1 MTYFYF
7 CCFLNYGIINIY
19 NFRKWGGVSLGTYIK
34 DVSNSLNNYNQARLK
49 RKELFGPTLF
59 DTALEVGE
67 ITYNRVRERV
77 IDLTESFKEKHGQK
91 FEESLDS
98 IRKTLAKN
106 YNKHFRGKLT
116 KFSDLFRTEAADAI
130 INEDEQLKQFKE
142 RLTKDSKKPI
152 KVANKPKKEVEFLDE
167 QEQFSAKQFAKM
179 YHRSDNKASIKEDIV
194 NGKDYNEVVQNVIH
208 TNNLH
213 YGPFKSSIAVF
224 FDTLK
229 SAKPLNYEQ
238 MDAVTSDVE
247 ELDNID
253 IQIEE
258 LQSKIDELQNRKTTI
273 EDKYE
278 LVTPKERVRSS
289 YMNLLENS
297 AKFIDVQTKFA
308 DELDID
314 KEVLQLNARVTR
326 EEMERIEAEK
336 EADFDE
342 YLVKE
347 DSVDNISE
355 DNIDKEVHKEL
366 VQIHEINFATTLD
379 ELNVLEREEYEN
391 FVNAINDLDEDIKPV
406 RKNMYTRKN

>member
-1 MTYFYF
+1 M
-7 CCFLNYGIINIY
+7 
-19 NFRKWGGVSLGTYIK
+19 GTYIK

-49 RKELFGPTLF
+49 RRELFGPTLF

-67 ITYNRVRERV
+67 ITYNSVRERV

-98 IRKTLAKN
+98 IRKVLAKN

-116 KFSDLFRTEAADAI
+116 KFSDLFRTEDNNLN
-130 INEDEQLKQFKE
+130 NEDEQLKQFKE
-142 RLTKDSKKPI
+142 KLTKDSKKPI
-152 KVANKPKKEVEFLDE
+152 KAVDKPKKEVAFLDAE
-167 QEQFSAKQFAKM
+167 DEFTAKQFAKM
-179 YHRSDNKASIKEDIV
+179 YHRSNDKASIKEDLV

-229 SAKPLNYEQ
+229 SAKPLSYDQ
-238 MDAVTSDVE
+238 MDVVIDDME

-278 LVTPKERVRSS
+278 LVTPKERVRSA
-289 YMNLLENS
+289 YMNVLEIS
-297 AKFIDVQTKFA
+297 DKFIDVQTKFA

-326 EEMERIEAEK
+326 EEIERIEAEK

-347 DSVDNISE
+347 DIADTQE
-355 DNIDKEVHKEL
+355 HNIDEEVKKEL
-366 VQIHEINFATTLD
+366 VQIKETSFTTTLD
-379 ELNVLEREEYEN
+379 ELNELEESEEDEN
-391 FVNAINDLDEDIKPV
+391 FVNAINDLDEDIKPT
-406 RKNMYTRKN
+406 RKNMYTRNN

>member
-1 MTYFYF
+1 M
-7 CCFLNYGIINIY
+7 
-19 NFRKWGGVSLGTYIK
+19 GTYIK

-49 RKELFGPTLF
+49 RRELFGPTLF
-59 DTALEVGE
+59 DTALEVGD
-67 ITYNRVRERV
+67 ITYNRVKERV
-77 IDLTESFKEKHGQK
+77 IDLTESFKASKHGQK

-98 IRKTLAKN
+98 IRKILAEN

-116 KFSDLFRTEAADAI
+116 KFSDLFKTEEGLNDI
-130 INEDEQLKQFKE
+130 IDEDEQLKQFKE
-142 RLTKDSKKPI
+142 KLTKDSKKPI
-152 KVANKPKKEVEFLDE
+152 KAVDKLKKEVEFLDE
-167 QEQFSAKQFAKM
+167 DEQFSAKQFAKM
-179 YHRSDNKASIKEDIV
+179 YHRSNDKASIKEDLV
-194 NGKDYNEVVQNVIH
+194 NGKDYDEVVKNVIH

-229 SAKPLNYEQ
+229 SAKPLNYDQ
-238 MDAVTSDVE
+238 MDTVVNDME

-278 LVTPKERVRSS
+278 LVTPKERVRSA
-289 YMNLLENS
+289 YMNVLEIS
-297 AKFIDVQTKFA
+297 DKFIDIQTKFA

-326 EEMERIEAEK
+326 EEIERIEAEK

-347 DSVDNISE
+347 ETVVDIQEDS
-355 DNIDKEVHKEL
+355 IDEEVHKEL
-366 VQIHEINFATTLD
+366 VQIKETNFATTFD
-379 ELNVLEREEYEN
+379 ELNELEAKEDEN
-391 FVNAINDLDEDIKPV
+391 FVNAINDLDEDIKPT

>member
-1 MTYFYF
+1 M
-7 CCFLNYGIINIY
+7 
-19 NFRKWGGVSLGTYIK
+19 GTYIK

-49 RKELFGPTLF
+49 RRELFGPTLF
-59 DTALEVGE
+59 DTAIEVGG

-77 IDLTESFKEKHGQK
+77 IDLTESFRAGKHGQK

-98 IRKTLAKN
+98 IRKVLAKN

-116 KFSDLFRTEAADAI
+116 KFSDLFRTEGVDEFT
-130 INEDEQLKQFKE
+130 NEDEQLKQFKE
-142 RLTKDSKKPI
+142 KLIKDSKKPI
-152 KVANKPKKEVEFLDE
+152 KTVDKPKKEVEFLDE
-167 QEQFSAKQFAKM
+167 QDQFSAKQFAKM
-179 YHRSDNKASIKEDIV
+179 YHRSNDKASIKEDLV
-194 NGKDYNEVVQNVIH
+194 NGKDYNEVVQNIIH

-229 SAKPLNYEQ
+229 SAKPLNYDQ
-238 MDAVTSDVE
+238 MDTVIDDME

-278 LVTPKERVRSS
+278 LVTPKERVRSA
-289 YMNLLENS
+289 YMNVLEIS
-297 AKFIDVQTKFA
+297 DKFIDIQTKFA

-326 EEMERIEAEK
+326 EEIERIEAEK

-347 DSVDNISE
+347 ETVVDIQE
-355 DNIDKEVHKEL
+355 DNIDEEVHKEL
-366 VQIHEINFATTLD
+366 VQIKETNFATRLD
-379 ELNVLEREEYEN
+379 ELNELEAVAEEDEN
-391 FVNAINDLDEDIKPV
+391 FVNAINDLDEDIKPT
-406 RKNMYTRKN
+406 RKNMYTRNN

>member
-1 MTYFYF
+1 M
-7 CCFLNYGIINIY
+7 
-19 NFRKWGGVSLGTYIK
+19 GTYIK

-49 RKELFGPTLF
+49 RRELFGPTLF
-59 DTALEVGE
+59 DTALEVGQ

-77 IDLTESFKEKHGQK
+77 IDLTESFREKHGQK

-116 KFSDLFRTEAADAI
+116 KFSDLFRTEDESI

-142 RLTKDSKKPI
+142 KLTKDSKKPV
-152 KVANKPKKEVEFLDE
+152 KVANKHKKGVVFLDAE
-167 QEQFSAKQFAKM
+167 DEFSAKQFAKM
-179 YHRSDNKASIKEDIV
+179 YHRSDDKASIKKDLV

-229 SAKPLNYEQ
+229 SAKPLNYDQ

-278 LVTPKERVRSS
+278 LVTPKERVRSA
-289 YMNLLENS
+289 YMNVLENS

-326 EEMERIEAEK
+326 EEIERIEAEK

-347 DSVDNISE
+347 DSVDNTNE
-355 DNIDKEVHKEL
+355 DSIDEEVHKEL
-366 VQIHEINFATTLD
+366 VQIKETSFATTLD
-379 ELNVLEREEYEN
+379 ELNELEEAEEDEN
-391 FVNAINDLDEDIKPV
+391 FVNAINDLDEDIKPT

>member
-1 MTYFYF
+1 M
-7 CCFLNYGIINIY
+7 
-19 NFRKWGGVSLGTYIK
+19 GTYIK

-49 RKELFGPTLF
+49 RRELFGPTLF
-59 DTALEVGE
+59 DTALEVGA

-77 IDLTESFKEKHGQK
+77 IDLTESFRDKHGQK

-98 IRKTLAKN
+98 IRKVLARN

-116 KFSDLFRTEAADAI
+116 KFSDLFRTDEDVNDI

-142 RLTKDSKKPI
+142 KLTKDSKKPT
-152 KVANKPKKEVEFLDE
+152 KVANKPKKEVDFLDTE
-167 QEQFSAKQFAKM
+167 NEFSAKQFAKM
-179 YHRSDNKASIKEDIV
+179 YYCSNDKASIKEDLV

-229 SAKPLNYEQ
+229 SAKPLNYDQ
-238 MDAVTSDVE
+238 MDAVVDDME

-278 LVTPKERVRSS
+278 LVTPKERVRSA
-289 YMNLLENS
+289 YMNVLINS
-297 AKFIDVQTKFA
+297 SKFIDIQTKFA

-326 EEMERIEAEK
+326 EEIERIEAEK

-347 DSVDNISE
+347 SVGNTQE
-355 DNIDKEVHKEL
+355 DNIDEEVEKEL
-366 VQIHEINFATTLD
+366 VQIKEINFATTLD
-379 ELNVLEREEYEN
+379 ELNELEEQEELEELEDEN
-391 FVNAINDLDEDIKPV
+391 FVNAINDLDEDIKPI
-406 RKNMYTRKN
+406 RKNMYTRNN

>member
-1 MTYFYF
+1 M
-7 CCFLNYGIINIY
+7 
-19 NFRKWGGVSLGTYIK
+19 GTYIK

-49 RKELFGPTLF
+49 RRELFGPTLF

-77 IDLTESFKEKHGQK
+77 IDLTESFREKYGQK

-98 IRKTLAKN
+98 IRKILAKN

-116 KFSDLFRTEAADAI
+116 KFSDLFRAEDNDFN
-130 INEDEQLKQFKE
+130 NEDEQLKQFKE
-142 RLTKDSKKPI
+142 KLTKDSKKPI
-152 KVANKPKKEVEFLDE
+152 KAVDKPKKEVEFLDE
-167 QEQFSAKQFAKM
+167 QDQFSAKQFAKM
-179 YHRSDNKASIKEDIV
+179 YHRSNDKASIKEDLV

-229 SAKPLNYEQ
+229 SAKPLNYDQ
-238 MDAVTSDVE
+238 MDVVVDDME

-278 LVTPKERVRSS
+278 LVTPKERVRSA
-289 YMNLLENS
+289 YMNVLTNS
-297 AKFIDVQTKFA
+297 SKFIDVQTKFA

-326 EEMERIEAEK
+326 EEIERIEAVK

-342 YLVKE
+342 YLVK
-347 DSVDNISE
+347 DSIDNIIE
-355 DNIDKEVHKEL
+355 DNIDEEVEKEL
-366 VQIHEINFATTLD
+366 VQIHETSFATKLE
-379 ELNVLEREEYEN
+379 ELNKLEEAEEDEN
-391 FVNAINDLDEDIKPV
+391 FVNAINDLDEDIKPI
-406 RKNMYTRKN
+406 RKNMYTRNN

>member
-1 MTYFYF
+1 M
-7 CCFLNYGIINIY
+7 
-19 NFRKWGGVSLGTYIK
+19 GTYIK

-49 RKELFGPTLF
+49 RRELFGPTLF

-77 IDLTESFKEKHGQK
+77 IDLTESFREKHGQK
-91 FEESLDS
+91 FEGSLDS
-98 IRKTLAKN
+98 IRKVLAKN

-116 KFSDLFRTEAADAI
+116 KFSDLFRTDEVENFS
-130 INEDEQLKQFKE
+130 NEDEQLKQFKE
-142 RLTKDSKKPI
+142 KLAKDSKKPI
-152 KVANKPKKEVEFLDE
+152 KAVDKSKKEVEFLDAE
-167 QEQFSAKQFAKM
+167 DEFSAKQFAKM
-179 YHRSDNKASIKEDIV
+179 YHRSNNKASIKEDLV

-229 SAKPLNYEQ
+229 SAKPLSYDQ
-238 MDAVTSDVE
+238 MDAVIDDIE

-278 LVTPKERVRSS
+278 LVTPKERVRSA
-289 YMNLLENS
+289 YMNVLETS
-297 AKFIDVQTKFA
+297 DKFIDIQTKFA

-326 EEMERIEAEK
+326 EEIERIEAEK

-347 DSVDNISE
+347 DVVDTQE
-355 DNIDKEVHKEL
+355 YNIDEEVEKEL
-366 VQIHEINFATTLD
+366 VQIKETNFATTLE
-379 ELNVLEREEYEN
+379 ELNEWEESEEDEN
-391 FVNAINDLDEDIKPV
+391 FVNAINDLDEDIKPT
-406 RKNMYTRKN
+406 RKNMYTRNN

>member
-1 MTYFYF
+1 M
-7 CCFLNYGIINIY
+7 
-19 NFRKWGGVSLGTYIK
+19 GTYIK

-49 RKELFGPTLF
+49 RRELFGPTLF
-59 DTALEVGE
+59 DTALEVGG

-98 IRKTLAKN
+98 IRKVLAKN

-116 KFSDLFRTEAADAI
+116 KFSDLFKTEDEAI

-142 RLTKDSKKPI
+142 KLTKDSKKPI
-152 KVANKPKKEVEFLDE
+152 KTVDKPKEEVEFLDE
-167 QEQFSAKQFAKM
+167 EDEFSAKQFAKM
-179 YHRSDNKASIKEDIV
+179 YHRSNDKASIKEDLV
-194 NGKDYNEVVQNVIH
+194 NGKDYNEVVKNVIH

-229 SAKPLNYEQ
+229 SAKPLTYDQ
-238 MDAVTSDVE
+238 MDAVIDDME
-247 ELDNID
+247 ELENID

-278 LVTPKERVRSS
+278 LVTPKERVRSA
-289 YMNLLENS
+289 YMNVLETS
-297 AKFIDVQTKFA
+297 DKFIDIQTKFA

-326 EEMERIEAEK
+326 EEIERIEAEK

-347 DSVDNISE
+347 KTIVDTQEDS
-355 DNIDKEVHKEL
+355 IDEEVHKEL
-366 VQIHEINFATTLD
+366 VQIKETSFATTLE
-379 ELNVLEREEYEN
+379 ELNELEESDEDEN

-406 RKNMYTRKN
+406 RKNMYTRNN

>member
-1 MTYFYF
+1 M
-7 CCFLNYGIINIY
+7 
-19 NFRKWGGVSLGTYIK
+19 GTYIK

-49 RKELFGPTLF
+49 RRELFGPTLF

-77 IDLTESFKEKHGQK
+77 IDLTESFREKHGQK

-98 IRKTLAKN
+98 IRKVLAKN

-116 KFSDLFRTEAADAI
+116 KFSDLFRTDAVDDI
-130 INEDEQLKQFKE
+130 SNEDEQLKQFKE
-142 RLTKDSKKPI
+142 KLTKDSKKPI
-152 KVANKPKKEVEFLDE
+152 KIANKPKKEVEFLDE

-179 YHRSDNKASIKEDIV
+179 YYRSNDKASIKEDLI
-194 NGKDYNEVVQNVIH
+194 NGKDYNEVVKNVIH

-229 SAKPLNYEQ
+229 NAKPLNYDQ
-238 MDAVTSDVE
+238 MDVVIDEIE

-258 LQSKIDELQNRKTTI
+258 LQSKIDELQNRKITI

-278 LVTPKERVRSS
+278 LVTPKERVRSA
-289 YMNLLENS
+289 YMNVLETS
-297 AKFIDVQTKFA
+297 DKFIDIQTKFA

-347 DSVDNISE
+347 DIVVNTQE
-355 DNIDKEVHKEL
+355 DNIDEGVEKEL
-366 VQIHEINFATTLD
+366 VQIKETSFATKLD
-379 ELNVLEREEYEN
+379 ELNELEEEVEEDEN

-406 RKNMYTRKN
+406 RKNTYTRNN

>member
-1 MTYFYF
+1 M
-7 CCFLNYGIINIY
+7 I
-19 NFRKWGGVSLGTYIK
+19 LGTYIK

-49 RKELFGPTLF
+49 RRELFGPTLF

-98 IRKTLAKN
+98 IRKVLAKN

-116 KFSDLFRTEAADAI
+116 KFSDLFRIDEDVNDI

-142 RLTKDSKKPI
+142 KLTKDSKKPI
-152 KVANKPKKEVEFLDE
+152 KVATKPKKEVEFLDE
-167 QEQFSAKQFAKM
+167 DEQFSAKQFAKM
-179 YHRSDNKASIKEDIV
+179 YHRSSDKASIKNDLV

-213 YGPFKSSIAVF
+213 YGSFKSSIAVF

-229 SAKPLNYEQ
+229 SAKPLSYDQ
-238 MDAVTSDVE
+238 MDTVIDDME

-258 LQSKIDELQNRKTTI
+258 LQSKIDELQNRKITI

-278 LVTPKERVRSS
+278 LVTPKERVRSA
-289 YMNLLENS
+289 YMNVLTNS
-297 AKFIDVQTKFA
+297 SKFIDVQTKFA

-326 EEMERIEAEK
+326 EEIERIEAEK

-347 DSVDNISE
+347 SVGNTQE
-355 DNIDKEVHKEL
+355 DNIDEEVEKEL
-366 VQIHEINFATTLD
+366 VQIKETNFSTTLD
-379 ELNVLEREEYEN
+379 ELNEFEEQEELEELEDEN
-391 FVNAINDLDEDIKPV
+391 FVNAINDLDEDIKPT
-406 RKNMYTRKN
+406 RKNMYTRNN

>member
-1 MTYFYF
+1 M
-7 CCFLNYGIINIY
+7 
-19 NFRKWGGVSLGTYIK
+19 GTYIK

-49 RKELFGPTLF
+49 RRELFGPTLF
-59 DTALEVGE
+59 DTALEVGG

-77 IDLTESFKEKHGQK
+77 IDLTESFIAKHGQK

-98 IRKTLAKN
+98 IRKVLAKN

-116 KFSDLFRTEAADAI
+116 KFSDLFRTDEDVNDI

-142 RLTKDSKKPI
+142 KLIKDSKKPI
-152 KVANKPKKEVEFLDE
+152 KVANKPKNEVEFLDE
-167 QEQFSAKQFAKM
+167 QEQFSAKQFVKM
-179 YHRSDNKASIKEDIV
+179 YHRSNDKASIKEDLI

-229 SAKPLNYEQ
+229 SAKPLNYDQ
-238 MDAVTSDVE
+238 MDTVIDDME

-278 LVTPKERVRSS
+278 LVSPKERVRSA
-289 YMNLLENS
+289 YMNVLTNS
-297 AKFIDVQTKFA
+297 SKFIDVQTKFA

-314 KEVLQLNARVTR
+314 KEVLQLNAKVTR
-326 EEMERIEAEK
+326 EEIERIEAEK

-342 YLVKE
+342 YLVK
-347 DSVDNISE
+347 DSVDNIRE
-355 DNIDKEVHKEL
+355 DDIDEEVEKEL
-366 VQIHEINFATTLD
+366 VQIKETSFASTLG
-379 ELNVLEREEYEN
+379 ELNELEESEEDEN

-406 RKNMYTRKN
+406 RKNMYTRNN

>member
-1 MTYFYF
+1 M
-7 CCFLNYGIINIY
+7 
-19 NFRKWGGVSLGTYIK
+19 GTYIK

-49 RKELFGPTLF
+49 RRELFGPTLF

-77 IDLTESFKEKHGQK
+77 FDLTEYFREKHGQK

-116 KFSDLFRTEAADAI
+116 KFSDLFRTDEDF

-142 RLTKDSKKPI
+142 KLTRDSKKPI
-152 KVANKPKKEVEFLDE
+152 KEANKPKNEVEFLEEDK
-167 QEQFSAKQFAKM
+167 FSAKQFAKM
-179 YHRSDNKASIKEDIV
+179 YHRSEDKASIKKDIV

-229 SAKPLNYEQ
+229 SAKPLNYDQ
-238 MDAVTSDVE
+238 MDAVIDDME

-258 LQSKIDELQNRKTTI
+258 LQSKIDELQNRKITI

-278 LVTPKERVRSS
+278 LVTPKERVRSA
-289 YMNLLENS
+289 YMNVLENS

-326 EEMERIEAEK
+326 EEIKRIEAEK

-347 DSVDNISE
+347 NAVDNISE
-355 DNIDKEVHKEL
+355 DNIDEEVHKEL
-366 VQIHEINFATTLD
+366 VQIHETSFATTLD
-379 ELNVLEREEYEN
+379 ELNELEAQEDEN
-391 FVNAINDLDEDIKPV
+391 FVNAINDLDEDIKPM
-406 RKNMYTRKN
+406 RKKYIYKE

>member
-1 MTYFYF
+1 M
-7 CCFLNYGIINIY
+7 
-19 NFRKWGGVSLGTYIK
+19 GTYIK

-49 RKELFGPTLF
+49 RRELFGPTLF

-67 ITYNRVRERV
+67 ITYKRVRERV

-98 IRKTLAKN
+98 IRKVLAKN

-116 KFSDLFRTEAADAI
+116 KFSDLFRTDEDF

-142 RLTKDSKKPI
+142 KLTKDSKKPI
-152 KVANKPKKEVEFLDE
+152 KVSNKPKKEVEFLDE
-167 QEQFSAKQFAKM
+167 DEQFSTKQFAKM
-179 YHRSDNKASIKEDIV
+179 YHRSNDKASIKEDLV

-229 SAKPLNYEQ
+229 NAKPLSYDQ
-238 MDAVTSDVE
+238 MDVVVDDME

-278 LVTPKERVRSS
+278 LVTPKERVRSA
-289 YMNLLENS
+289 YMNVLENS

-314 KEVLQLNARVTR
+314 KEVLQLNALVTR
-326 EEMERIEAEK
+326 EEIERIEAEK

-347 DSVDNISE
+347 DIVDTQE
-355 DNIDKEVHKEL
+355 HNIDEEVKKEL
-366 VQIHEINFATTLD
+366 VQIKETSFATTLD
-379 ELNVLEREEYEN
+379 ELNELEETEEVEELEDEN

-406 RKNMYTRKN
+406 RKNMYTRNN

>member
-1 MTYFYF
+1 M
-7 CCFLNYGIINIY
+7 
-19 NFRKWGGVSLGTYIK
+19 GTYIK

-49 RKELFGPTLF
+49 RRELFGPTLF
-59 DTALEVGE
+59 DTALEVGG

-77 IDLTESFKEKHGQK
+77 IDLTESFREKHGQK

-98 IRKTLAKN
+98 IRKVLAKN

-116 KFSDLFRTEAADAI
+116 KFSDLFRTED
-130 INEDEQLKQFKE
+130 NDFNKEDEQLEQFKE
-142 RLTKDSKKPI
+142 KLTKDSKTSI
-152 KVANKPKKEVEFLDE
+152 KKVEKPKKEVEFLDE

-179 YHRSDNKASIKEDIV
+179 YYRSNDKASIKEDLV
-194 NGKDYNEVVQNVIH
+194 NGKNYNEVVQNVIH

-229 SAKPLNYEQ
+229 SAKPLNYDQ
-238 MDAVTSDVE
+238 MDTVIDDME

-258 LQSKIDELQNRKTTI
+258 LQSKIDELQNRKITI

-278 LVTPKERVRSS
+278 LVTPKERVRSA
-289 YMNLLENS
+289 YMNVLETS
-297 AKFIDVQTKFA
+297 DKFIDLQTKFA

-326 EEMERIEAEK
+326 EEIERIEAEK

-342 YLVKE
+342 YLVK
-347 DSVDNISE
+347 DSVDNIS
-355 DNIDKEVHKEL
+355 DDTIDEEVHKEL
-366 VQIHEINFATTLD
+366 VQIKETSFVTTLD
-379 ELNVLEREEYEN
+379 ELNELEAEDDEN
-391 FVNAINDLDEDIKPV
+391 FVNAINDLDEDIKPM

>member
-1 MTYFYF
+1 M
-7 CCFLNYGIINIY
+7 
-19 NFRKWGGVSLGTYIK
+19 GTYIK
-34 DVSNSLNNYNQARLK
+34 DVSNSLNNYNQARLM
-49 RKELFGPTLF
+49 RRELFGPTLF

-67 ITYNRVRERV
+67 ITYSRVRERV

-91 FEESLDS
+91 FEESLDN
-98 IRKTLAKN
+98 IRKVLSKN

-116 KFSDLFRTEAADAI
+116 KFSDLFRTDAVVDNFT
-130 INEDEQLKQFKE
+130 NEDEQLKQFKE
-142 RLTKDSKKPI
+142 KLTEDSKKPI

-167 QEQFSAKQFAKM
+167 EEQFSAKQFAKM
-179 YHRSDNKASIKEDIV
+179 YHRSNDKASIKEDLV
-194 NGKDYNEVVQNVIH
+194 NGKNYDEVVKNVIH

-229 SAKPLNYEQ
+229 NAKPLNYDQ
-238 MDAVTSDVE
+238 MDAVVDDME

-258 LQSKIDELQNRKTTI
+258 LQSKIDQLQNRKTSI

-278 LVTPKERVRSS
+278 LVTPKERVRSA
-289 YMNLLENS
+289 YMNVLETS
-297 AKFIDVQTKFA
+297 DKFIDIQTKFA

-314 KEVLQLNARVTR
+314 KEVLQVNARVTR
-326 EEMERIEAEK
+326 EEIERIEAEK

-347 DSVDNISE
+347 EKLDVVEQE
-355 DNIDKEVHKEL
+355 DDMDEEAHKEL
-366 VQIHEINFATTLD
+366 VQIHETNFATTLD
-379 ELNVLEREEYEN
+379 ELNELEEYEDEN
-391 FVNAINDLDEDIKPV
+391 FVNAINDLDEDIKPT
-406 RKNMYTRKN
+406 RKNMYTRNN

>member
-1 MTYFYF
+1 MRCDF
-7 CCFLNYGIINIY
+7 
-19 NFRKWGGVSLGTYIK
+19 LGTYIK

-49 RKELFGPTLF
+49 RRELFGPTLF

-77 IDLTESFKEKHGQK
+77 IDLTESFREKHGQK

-98 IRKTLAKN
+98 IRKVLAKN

-116 KFSDLFRTEAADAI
+116 KFSDLFRTDAVDDI
-130 INEDEQLKQFKE
+130 SNEDEQLKQFKE
-142 RLTKDSKKPI
+142 KLTKDSKKPI
-152 KVANKPKKEVEFLDE
+152 KIANKPKKEVEFLDE

-179 YHRSDNKASIKEDIV
+179 YYRSNDKASIKEDLI
-194 NGKDYNEVVQNVIH
+194 NGKDYNEVVKNVIH

-229 SAKPLNYEQ
+229 NAKPLNYDQ
-238 MDAVTSDVE
+238 MDVVIDEIE

-258 LQSKIDELQNRKTTI
+258 LQSKIDELQNRKITI

-278 LVTPKERVRSS
+278 LVTPKERVRSA
-289 YMNLLENS
+289 YMNVLETS
-297 AKFIDVQTKFA
+297 DKFIDIQTKFA

-347 DSVDNISE
+347 DIVVNTQE
-355 DNIDKEVHKEL
+355 DNIDEGVEKEL
-366 VQIHEINFATTLD
+366 VQIKETSFATKLD
-379 ELNVLEREEYEN
+379 ELNELEEEVEEDEN

-406 RKNMYTRKN
+406 RKNTYTRNN

>member
-1 MTYFYF
+1 M
-7 CCFLNYGIINIY
+7 
-19 NFRKWGGVSLGTYIK
+19 GTYIK

-49 RKELFGPTLF
+49 RRELFGPTLF

-77 IDLTESFKEKHGQK
+77 IDLTESFRAGKHGQK
-91 FEESLDS
+91 FEESLDN
-98 IRKTLAKN
+98 IRKVLAKN

-116 KFSDLFRTEAADAI
+116 KFSDLFRTEEDVNDFN
-130 INEDEQLKQFKE
+130 NEDEQLKQFKE
-142 RLTKDSKKPI
+142 KLTKDSKKPI
-152 KVANKPKKEVEFLDE
+152 KVANKPKKEVEFSDE
-167 QEQFSAKQFAKM
+167 DEQFSAKQFAKM
-179 YHRSDNKASIKEDIV
+179 YYRSNDKASIKENLV

-229 SAKPLNYEQ
+229 SAKPLSYNQ
-238 MDAVTSDVE
+238 MDTVIDDME

-278 LVTPKERVRSS
+278 LVTPKERVRSA
-289 YMNLLENS
+289 YMNVLETS
-297 AKFIDVQTKFA
+297 DKFIDIQTKFA

-314 KEVLQLNARVTR
+314 KEVLQLNACVTR
-326 EEMERIEAEK
+326 EEIERIEAEK

-342 YLVKE
+342 YLVKKNTVVDIQE
-347 DSVDNISE
+347 DS
-355 DNIDKEVHKEL
+355 IDEEVHKEL
-366 VQIHEINFATTLD
+366 VQIKETNFATTLE
-379 ELNVLEREEYEN
+379 ELNELEEAEEAEEAEEDEN
-391 FVNAINDLDEDIKPV
+391 FVNAINDLDEDIKPT

>member
-1 MTYFYF
+1 M
-7 CCFLNYGIINIY
+7 
-19 NFRKWGGVSLGTYIK
+19 GTYIK

-49 RKELFGPTLF
+49 RRELFGPTLF

-77 IDLTESFKEKHGQK
+77 IDLTESFKAGKHGQK

-98 IRKTLAKN
+98 IRKVLAKN

-116 KFSDLFRTEAADAI
+116 KFSDLFRTDGVENFN
-130 INEDEQLKQFKE
+130 NEDEQLKQFKE
-142 RLTKDSKKPI
+142 KLTKDSKKPI
-152 KVANKPKKEVEFLDE
+152 KAVDKPKKEVEFLDAE
-167 QEQFSAKQFAKM
+167 DEFSAKQFAKM
-179 YHRSDNKASIKEDIV
+179 YYRSNDKASIKEDLV

-229 SAKPLNYEQ
+229 SAKLLNYDQ
-238 MDAVTSDVE
+238 MDTVIDDME

-278 LVTPKERVRSS
+278 LVTPKERVRSA
-289 YMNLLENS
+289 YMNVLTNS
-297 AKFIDVQTKFA
+297 SKFIDIQTKFA

-326 EEMERIEAEK
+326 EEIERIEAEK

-347 DSVDNISE
+347 SVGNTQE
-355 DNIDKEVHKEL
+355 DNIDEEVEKEL
-366 VQIHEINFATTLD
+366 VQIKETNFSTTLD
-379 ELNVLEREEYEN
+379 ELNEFEEQEELEDEN
-391 FVNAINDLDEDIKPV
+391 FVNAINDLDEDIKPT
-406 RKNMYTRKN
+406 RKNMYTRNN

>member
-1 MTYFYF
+1 M
-7 CCFLNYGIINIY
+7 
-19 NFRKWGGVSLGTYIK
+19 GTYIK
-34 DVSNSLNNYNQARLK
+34 DVSSSLNDYNQARLK
-49 RKELFGPTLF
+49 RRELFGPTLF
-59 DTALEVGE
+59 DTVLEVGE
-67 ITYNRVRERV
+67 ITYNRARERV
-77 IDLTESFKEKHGQK
+77 IDLTESFREKHGQK
-91 FEESLDS
+91 FGESLDS
-98 IRKTLAKN
+98 IRKVLARN

-116 KFSDLFRTEAADAI
+116 KFSDLFRTEEDF

-142 RLTKDSKKPI
+142 KLTEDSKKPI

-167 QEQFSAKQFAKM
+167 DEQFSAKQFAKM
-179 YHRSDNKASIKEDIV
+179 YHRSNNKASIKEDIV
-194 NGKDYNEVVQNVIH
+194 NGKDYDEVVKNVIH

-229 SAKPLNYEQ
+229 SAKPLSYDQ
-238 MDAVTSDVE
+238 MDTVINDVE

-273 EDKYE
+273 EDKYA
-278 LVTPKERVRSS
+278 LVTPKERVRSA
-289 YMNLLENS
+289 YMNVLETS
-297 AKFIDVQTKFA
+297 DKFIDIQTKFA

-326 EEMERIEAEK
+326 EEIERIEAEK

-347 DSVDNISE
+347 DVVDIEE
-355 DNIDKEVHKEL
+355 DNIDEEVEKEL
-366 VQIHEINFATTLD
+366 VQIKETNFATTLD
-379 ELNVLEREEYEN
+379 ELNELEKQEELEDEN
-391 FVNAINDLDEDIKPV
+391 FVNAINDLDEDIKP
-406 RKNMYTRKN
+406 TRKKYVYKE

>member
-1 MTYFYF
+1 M
-7 CCFLNYGIINIY
+7 
-19 NFRKWGGVSLGTYIK
+19 GTYIK

-49 RKELFGPTLF
+49 RRELFGPTLF

-98 IRKTLAKN
+98 IRKILAKN

-116 KFSDLFRTEAADAI
+116 KFSDFFRTDGVENFS
-130 INEDEQLKQFKE
+130 NEDEQLKQFKE
-142 RLTKDSKKPI
+142 KLAKDSKKPI
-152 KVANKPKKEVEFLDE
+152 KAVDKSKKEVEFLDAE
-167 QEQFSAKQFAKM
+167 DEFSAKQFAKM
-179 YHRSDNKASIKEDIV
+179 YHRSNNKASIKEDLV

-229 SAKPLNYEQ
+229 SAKPLSYDQ
-238 MDAVTSDVE
+238 MDAVIDDIE

-278 LVTPKERVRSS
+278 LVTPKERVRSA
-289 YMNLLENS
+289 YMNVLETS
-297 AKFIDVQTKFA
+297 DKFIDIQTKFA

-326 EEMERIEAEK
+326 EEIERIEAEK

-355 DNIDKEVHKEL
+355 DNIDEEVEKEL
-366 VQIHEINFATTLD
+366 VQIKETSFATTLEKLN
-379 ELNVLEREEYEN
+379 ELEESEEDEN
-391 FVNAINDLDEDIKPV
+391 FVNAINDLDEDIKST

>member
-1 MTYFYF
+1 M
-7 CCFLNYGIINIY
+7 
-19 NFRKWGGVSLGTYIK
+19 GTYIK

-49 RKELFGPTLF
+49 RRELFGPTLF

-116 KFSDLFRTEAADAI
+116 KFSDLFRTEAENDF

-142 RLTKDSKKPI
+142 KLTKDSKKPI
-152 KVANKPKKEVEFLDE
+152 KETNKPKKEVEFLEEDE
-167 QEQFSAKQFAKM
+167 FSAKQFAKM
-179 YHRSDNKASIKEDIV
+179 YHRSDDKASIKDDLV

-238 MDAVTSDVE
+238 MDAVISDVE

-278 LVTPKERVRSS
+278 LVTPKERVRSA
-289 YMNLLENS
+289 YMNVLENS

-347 DSVDNISE
+347 ELVVDINE
-355 DNIDKEVHKEL
+355 DNIEEEVHKEL
-366 VQIHEINFATTLD
+366 VQIKETSFATTLD
-379 ELNVLEREEYEN
+379 ELNELEEAEEDEN

-406 RKNMYTRKN
+406 RKNTYTRNN